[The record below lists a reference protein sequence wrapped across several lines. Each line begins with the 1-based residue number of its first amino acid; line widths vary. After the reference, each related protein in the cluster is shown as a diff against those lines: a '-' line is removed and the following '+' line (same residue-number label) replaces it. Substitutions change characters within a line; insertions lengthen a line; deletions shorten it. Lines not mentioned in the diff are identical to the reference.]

1 MTMAL
6 VGRSDDQDKGIL
18 DLAAQAFELVLT
30 QHFKDHTEA
39 IRHHYRLTA
48 LVLWKRLGRVQ
59 ELLM

>member
-1 MTMAL
+1 
-6 VGRSDDQDKGIL
+6 L

-39 IRHHYRLTA
+39 TRHHYRLIA

-59 ELLM
+59 ELLL